1 MPKLLVVVV
10 HLFQFNFLLKGNSMI
25 EYIPGLAGVPVTQSA
40 ISSIDGE
47 KGILAYRGY
56 CIEDLVKNASFEEVS
71 MLLRDGELPKKNA
84 LENFKNVL
92 NQRYE
97 VKRNIRHMMWALP
110 SGGHPMDVLQ
120 TAIAAMATF
129 YPDAG
134 AKNPNSAFTQSA
146 LTKIIA
152 NMSTLVA
159 AWARI
164 STGYDPI
171 SPGKNMSY
179 AENFLYMSF
188 GEVPEKDIVELFDAC
203 LILHAEHT
211 INASTFSAMVTAS
224 TLANPFASISAAVG
238 TLAGS
243 LHGGANE
250 DVLNMLDEI
259 GEAKN
264 ARTYIENRLKNKQ
277 VIWGMGHR
285 EYRTKDPRAKIL
297 QGMIETYI
305 KKHDVVLSKRFET
318 ALEVERICEE
328 LLSSKGVYPNVDFY
342 SGILYSEIFHV
353 PKAHF
358 TPIFAMARSAGWVA
372 HWHEQVKSNRI
383 FRPTQVYIGSDFRS
397 YPNG

>member
-1 MPKLLVVVV
+1 
-10 HLFQFNFLLKGNSMI
+10 MI
-25 EYIPGLAGVPVTQSA
+25 EYIPGLAGVPATESS

-47 KGILAYRGY
+47 RGILAYRGY
-56 CIEDLVKNASFEEVS
+56 PISELVGKSSFEEVA
-71 MLLRDGELPKKNA
+71 MLLLDGELPSAQK
-84 LENFKNVL
+84 LDEFKAIL
-92 NQRYE
+92 HYRYE
-97 VKRNIRHMMWALP
+97 VKRDIRSMMWALP
-110 SGGHPMDVLQ
+110 SGGHSMDVLQ

-134 AKNPNSAFTQSA
+134 AAKPDSNYTQNA
-146 LTKIIA
+146 LVKIIS

-159 AWARI
+159 MWARI
-164 STGYDPI
+164 SRGYDPI
-171 SPGKNMSY
+171 PPSKDMSY
-179 AENFLYMSF
+179 AENFLYMCF
-188 GEVPEKDIVELFDAC
+188 GSEPAKELVDLFDAC

-259 GEAKN
+259 GDPKK
-264 ARTYIENRLKNKQ
+264 ARSYIEGRLSKKQ

-285 EYRTKDPRAKIL
+285 EYKVKDPRATIL
-297 QGMIETYI
+297 QKMLQSYVNNAAGA
-305 KKHDVVLSKRFET
+305 LSKRFET

-342 SGILYSEIFHV
+342 SGILYAEVF
-353 PKAHF
+353 KFTREHF

-372 HWHEQVKSNRI
+372 HWHEQVSHNRI
-383 FRPTQVYIGSDFRS
+383 FRPTQIYTGADFRD
-397 YPNG
+397 YPK